1 MTFWTDNTTE
11 PKRQFRFLM
20 DLTPSNSSEAIHS
33 YYVRTVKKPQF
44 QMDGT
49 AEVKYIQHTFKYPGR
64 ITWQP
69 IDITIIDPATPDS
82 AAIMMNILASAGYS
96 APFSTLPTD
105 QVKRSIS
112 KAGSNNAMG
121 GVVLKQIDAN
131 GEPIEEWTLHNPFL
145 TNVDF
150 GTVGYDSDDLVEYT
164 LTVDYDFATLKSRGT
179 LVTNAVAT
187 KS

>member
-1 MTFWTDNTTE
+1 MAFWTNNTVE

-20 DLTPSNSSEAIHS
+20 DLTPTTSTDTIYS

-69 IDITIIDPATPDS
+69 IDITIIDPASPDS
-82 AAIMMNILASAGYS
+82 AVIMMNILANAGYS
-96 APFSTLPTD
+96 APFSAQPADGL
-105 QVKRSIS
+105 KRSIS

-131 GEPIEEWTLHNPFL
+131 GEPIEEWKLHNPFL

-150 GTVGYDSDDLVEYT
+150 GTVGYDSDELVEYT
-164 LTVDYDFATLKSRGT
+164 LTVDYDFATMKQYGT
-179 LVTNAVAT
+179 DVNPAVKT
-187 KS
+187 K